1 MTNTNKLSYQ
11 VPEVS
16 AKERRRLQA
25 LHKYKD
31 PDATPR
37 PDPVLDALAGL
48 VAAYVKIPIVYINLV
63 DKDKIFTQ
71 ACFGAQGGVMPRGG
85 SLCQLTLDK
94 GDFLELLDIDRDPL
108 AQEHVK
114 LIEEKGIRYYA
125 GIPFCSSDG
134 FDIETLCLMDEKP
147 NALSKEQIRN
157 LRVYSEIITSRLELL
172 RQNRELNE
180 LNRNKEKF
188 MRKVSH
194 DMRNP
199 LLGIVGF
206 SESLYQETEDEGEK
220 EIYGIMLDAGRRMM
234 TMVNHLLNAE
244 YIRNETLSLALRE
257 VDPAELT
264 REAVAHQEPFVTM
277 KEQILDLKLPE
288 NRRFQLDPD
297 RWKHIVSNLL
307 NNAVKFT
314 PRKGRISITLEIL
327 ESESR
332 SLLLRVQDTGIGM
345 TSRQVQDLFSKGISH
360 HRRGTEGEET
370 TGLGMLFVKRSVDL
384 HQGTI
389 DVSSVPG
396 EGTLFTILIPE

>member
-1 MTNTNKLSYQ
+1 
-11 VPEVS
+11 
-16 AKERRRLQA
+16 
-25 LHKYKD
+25 
-31 PDATPR
+31 
-37 PDPVLDALAGL
+37 
-48 VAAYVKIPIVYINLV
+48 
-63 DKDKIFTQ
+63 
-71 ACFGAQGGVMPRGG
+71 
-85 SLCQLTLDK
+85 
-94 GDFLELLDIDRDPL
+94 
-108 AQEHVK
+108 
-114 LIEEKGIRYYA
+114 
-125 GIPFCSSDG
+125 
-134 FDIETLCLMDEKP
+134 MDEKP